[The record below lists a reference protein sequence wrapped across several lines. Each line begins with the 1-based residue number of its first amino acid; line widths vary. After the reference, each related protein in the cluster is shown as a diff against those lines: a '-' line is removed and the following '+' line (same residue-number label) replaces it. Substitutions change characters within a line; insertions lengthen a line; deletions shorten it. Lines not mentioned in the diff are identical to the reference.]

1 MSFESMAEI
10 TLPVVVTAIADAA
23 TEGFIA
29 GTLYGQGWSVV
40 YRALDAASLRSFIRN
55 SGNQIKDAVLIFSPD
70 LIELSHLDIDEYQ
83 GIFRRVVGFSN
94 TSSAEYS
101 ALLPIPKTESE
112 LLNCIRGSVRSP
124 MIRSQSLRKPHARAR
139 VVGVASPAGAT
150 GCTTI
155 AINLAMEMSIMGK
168 ETLLI
173 DADVR
178 SPSVALLLG
187 LHKLENEEIARE
199 VAINLKV
206 TEFTQTKMGNLSA
219 YMENALQNFDCVV
232 IDLGSIEEISD
243 SLTDRRWSATLVHW
257 ACEHADEIVFVGK
270 SEPLSLHRFES
281 LVRGLSKV
289 TISARVSFLL
299 NMQRAGRKKSAR
311 DSQFLAACAPLHP
324 HRIVSAPRDISTLVK
339 AEADRATLFEV
350 SDRSR
355 LRRAISKL
363 AVELQS

>member
-1 MSFESMAEI
+1 MAEI
-10 TLPVVVTAIADAA
+10 ALPVVVTAIADAT

-40 YRALDAASLRSFIRN
+40 YRALDADSLRSFIRDSN
-55 SGNQIKDAVLIFSPD
+55 AEVRDAVLIFSPD
-70 LIELSHLDIDEYQ
+70 LISLSPSDIDEYQ
-83 GIFRRVVGFSN
+83 RIFRRVVGFSN
-94 TSSAEYS
+94 SPSTEYS
-101 ALLPIPKTESE
+101 ALMPVPKTDTE

-124 MIRSQSLRKPHARAR
+124 LIRSQPLIKPRARAR
-139 VVGVASPAGAT
+139 VIGIASPSGAT

-155 AINLAMEMSIMGK
+155 ALNLAMEMSVIGK

-173 DADVR
+173 DADVH

-187 LHKLENEEIARE
+187 LHKLENEELARE

-206 TEFTQTKMGNLSA
+206 TEFTQNKMGNLAA
-219 YMENALQNFDCVV
+219 YIENALQNFDCVV
-232 IDLGSIEEISD
+232 IDLGSIEELSD

-281 LVRGLSKV
+281 LLRSLSKV

-299 NMQRAGRKKSAR
+299 NMQGAGRKKNAR
-311 DSQFLAACAPLHP
+311 DAQFLAACAPLHP
-324 HRIVSAPRDISTLVK
+324 HRIVSAPRDSSTLAK